1 MSNFIPMEKMNKR
14 QRAALNKQRRQTW
27 DFKPIT
33 RVKPSAK
40 VYNRKKAQYA
50 E

>member
-1 MSNFIPMEKMNKR
+1 MIPYEKMNKR
-14 QRAALNKQRRQTW
+14 QRAAHDKQRRVEW
-27 DFKPIT
+27 EFKPIT

-40 VYNRKKAQYA
+40 VYDRKKAKHY

>member
-1 MSNFIPMEKMNKR
+1 MIPYEKMSKR
-14 QRAALNKQRRQTW
+14 QRAAHDKQQRMEW
-27 DFKPIT
+27 GFKPIT

-40 VYNRKKAQYA
+40 VYDRKKVKNY